1 MVLGLKDK
9 IPIFWFFLRH
19 RCILCVLGF
28 LLILSMAFY
37 EVNERFSIVRE
48 GLVAS
53 NNVMASAIDIKIDG
67 LLDYVE
73 GIANEGN
80 DVFIHHYSHKGFLG
94 TYYFDGE
101 NISSLN
107 DESYIDEDILRK
119 IASERNNYYMSSDE
133 HENISLFQQDGRNYM
148 IISAYSPVKG
158 VYFSVIDES
167 FFNEDMENYIMSGNV
182 CPALIAGNYPDY
194 KIAVG
199 TYGDLYNNKDF
210 FEDVLKKGESNNI
223 YLPRRGVIIVKSK
236 LSYGSLSLWI
246 VKDWR
251 LYDFYTILPLYGYF
265 AIIMVFVL
273 NIYFLKIYAKSEAEE
288 KVKAKDLFNNAI
300 EVTDHGIL
308 FYGKDGNII
317 RANNIVKSLFPDE
330 KIYLSMDDFVSY
342 MFDHAAILE
351 HSILASLNSSRG
363 SNNRS
368 YDFREIII
376 TNDNVICLVQA
387 KQIGCG
393 GVIIVITD
401 ITDFSRLEENILNL
415 NKKNYELFSAIEATN
430 TGIAIADLR
439 QGDSPIIFANEAY
452 SRISGIEK
460 SEIVGHDFK
469 KVIEFQCGKDECE
482 KIIDKLDDNK
492 DALIEYSSKINE
504 ISEWHNLTV
513 SPIYDEDGNLELY
526 ILFLSDVTDIKLKE
540 IQYVQSQK
548 LESMGQISAGVA
560 HDFNNILSIVGGYTR
575 IISNKSDSEEIKDYA
590 LKISKAVDKGASLTR
605 QLLTFS
611 KHKVV
616 TETVLDVNAA
626 IKENEI
632 LWKPLIKG
640 SINLTVDIRSDNLF
654 IECAS
659 DTFSQIIMNLV
670 VNARDAI
677 DGTGNISII
686 VDKVNIADIICN
698 RPEWVND
705 GEYICIVVSDD
716 GSGMDEEV
724 KKKIFDPFFST
735 KDQGKGTGL
744 GLSMVYGMVK
754 NLKGFI
760 DVTTELGVGTN
771 MIVYIPLSNK
781 KPTKEIVEGKDGKIS
796 LNGYTV
802 LVAEDEKDL
811 LCIVKG
817 MLEEMGMNVLSA
829 SDGNEALMVQDE
841 YEGDIDFLLTD
852 VVMPEL
858 NGVKL
863 AELFESVRPETK
875 IIFMSGYPSKG
886 GSSNIELPEH
896 AVFMAKPVKFDTLEM
911 VLHRKILGVEGREGN
926 DSVYWQVGNS

>member
-1 MVLGLKDK
+1 MAFGLNKKLPVL
-9 IPIFWFFLRH
+9 WFFLKH
-19 RCILCVLGF
+19 RCVLCVLGF

-37 EVNERFSIVRE
+37 ELNERFSIVRE

-53 NNVMASAIDIKIDG
+53 NNVMASAIDMKIDS

-73 GIANEGN
+73 GIASDDSN
-80 DVFIHHYSHKGFLG
+80 DFMHHYSHKGFLG
-94 TYYFDGE
+94 TYHFDGDDVV
-101 NISSLN
+101 SLN
-107 DESYIDEDILRK
+107 EESYVNKNILQK
-119 IASERNNYYMSSDE
+119 IASETDSYYENNNE
-133 HENISLFQQDGRNYM
+133 RENVSLFQQDDENYI

-158 VYFSVIDES
+158 VYFSVIDER
-167 FFNEDMENYIMSGNV
+167 FFNEDMESYIISSNV
-182 CPALIAGNYPDY
+182 CPALVAGKYPDY

-223 YLPRRGVIIVKSK
+223 YLPSRSVIIVKSK
-236 LSYGSLSLWI
+236 LSYGELSLWI

-265 AIIMVFVL
+265 AIIMVFIL
-273 NIYFLKIYAKSEAEE
+273 NIYFFRIYAKSEAKE
-288 KVKAKDLFNNAI
+288 KVKAKDLFNNAM

-308 FYGKDGNII
+308 FYGKDGKIVK
-317 RANNIVKSLFPDE
+317 ANTIVKSLFPDE
-330 KIYLSMDDFVSY
+330 KIYLLMDDFLSY
-342 MFDHAAILE
+342 MFDNAAILE
-351 HSILASLNSSRG
+351 HSILANLNDFKG
-363 SNNRS
+363 DNGRS

-376 TNDNVICLVQA
+376 TDEDVVCLVQA
-387 KQIGCG
+387 KQIGG
-393 GVIIVITD
+393 GEVIIVITD
-401 ITDFSRLEENILNL
+401 ITAFSKLEENILNL
-415 NKKNYELFSAIEATN
+415 NKKNYELFSAIEATD
-430 TGIAIADLR
+430 TGIAIVDVR
-439 QGDSPIIFANEAY
+439 QDSGSIIFANEAY

-460 SEIVGHDFK
+460 NEIVGHDFAEVLK
-469 KVIEFQCGKDECE
+469 FQCGEDECK
-482 KIIDKLDDNK
+482 KIFDELDDNK
-492 DALIEYSSKINE
+492 GSLIEYSSNVNGV
-504 ISEWHNLTV
+504 SEWHSLTISHV
-513 SPIYDEDGNLELY
+513 YDENGYLELY
-526 ILFLSDVTDIKLKE
+526 ILFLSDVTDVKLKE
-540 IQYVQSQK
+540 IQYIQSQK

-560 HDFNNILSIVGGYTR
+560 HDFNNILSIVDGYAR
-575 IISNKSDSEEIKDYA
+575 MVRNKSDNEEIKDYA
-590 LKISKAVDKGASLTR
+590 SKINKAVDKGASLTR

-616 TETVLDVNAA
+616 TETVLDVSNA

-640 SINLTVDIRSDNLF
+640 SINLTVDIRADNLF

-677 DGTGNISII
+677 NGTGNISVG
-686 VDKVNIADIICN
+686 VDKVNIADIACN

-705 GEYICIVVSDD
+705 GEYVCIIVSDD
-716 GSGMDEEV
+716 GSGMDEDI

-735 KDQGKGTGL
+735 KEQGKGTGL

-760 DVTTELGVGTN
+760 DVTTEIGAGTN
-771 MIVYIPLSNK
+771 MNVYIPLSNK
-781 KPTKEIVEGKDGKIS
+781 KPTKEIVKDKDGKIS

-811 LCIVKG
+811 LCIVTG

-858 NGVKL
+858 NGIKL
-863 AELFESVRPETK
+863 AELFKSVRPETK

-886 GSSNIELPEH
+886 GVSNIELPEH

-911 VLHRKILGVEGREGN
+911 VLHEKASGAESSDGSG
-926 DSVYWQVGNS
+926 SVYWQVGNS